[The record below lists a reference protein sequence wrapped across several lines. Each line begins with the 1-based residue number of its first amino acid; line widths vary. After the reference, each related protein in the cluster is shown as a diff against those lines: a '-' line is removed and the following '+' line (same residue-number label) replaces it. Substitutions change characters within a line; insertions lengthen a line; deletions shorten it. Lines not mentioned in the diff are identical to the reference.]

1 MTKHNQKS
9 EAEFLSTEAFSSWA
23 PFPSAQT
30 MFRCYLLDP
39 QAEELISQAIA
50 KVNPEIWER
59 DREHAER
66 IERAPTVEALLDLIP
81 VASGTAE
88 PAWHRRMRQF
98 GPEVVP
104 LVEAQLRRVRDIED
118 DHLRGLSYEHLLSAL
133 RWKGEAGAAALL
145 SCFDDLNQYGK
156 SLACVSLGQS
166 DAQAAADI
174 IWTSYESA
182 KNSVRETHFVGAL
195 WGLIDLKDP
204 RATDA
209 VADLLWEGLYF
220 YELFGFLSLCGNARA
235 VIPLLL
241 LSTIGGLRDEKIAQ
255 HAGMALLSIAHRIGR
270 QALLDEFQKAGS
282 QTARQQRERE
292 GMADDILAT
301 SPRRAEEYF
310 ALFYRGLTPEDI
322 DLEDMKA
329 WKQSAER
336 ELGAPPTDQARRT
349 SSPPSPT
356 PPARRPGRNDPCW
369 CGSGKK
375 YKHCHMR
382 QERDQSE

>member
-1 MTKHNQKS
+1 MTKHNHKKGT
-9 EAEFLSTEAFSSWA
+9 EFLSTEAFSSWA

-39 QAEELISQAIA
+39 QAEELISQATA
-50 KVNPEIWER
+50 KINPEIWER

-88 PAWHRRMRQF
+88 PAWHRRMGQF

-104 LVEAQLRRVRDIED
+104 VVEARLRRVRDIKD
-118 DHLRGLSYEHLLSAL
+118 DHLRSLSYEHLLSAL

-145 SCFDDLNQYGK
+145 SCFDDLNEYGK
-156 SLACVSLGQS
+156 SLACTSLGQL

-174 IWTSYESA
+174 IWTFYERV
-182 KNSVRETHFVGAL
+182 KKDVRETHFVGAL

-270 QALLDEFQKAGS
+270 QALLDEFQKAGP

-310 ALFYRGLTPEDI
+310 ALTTREKPACPRAGHRTPDNRSDQPRRLCTRGHTI
-322 DLEDMKA
+322 R
-329 WKQSAER
+329 SAS
-336 ELGAPPTDQARRT
+336 T
-349 SSPPSPT
+349 
-356 PPARRPGRNDPCW
+356 PARPPLASTVAFAFPADL
-369 CGSGKK
+369 
-375 YKHCHMR
+375 
-382 QERDQSE
+382 

>member
-1 MTKHNQKS
+1 M
-9 EAEFLSTEAFSSWA
+9 
-23 PFPSAQT
+23 
-30 MFRCYLLDP
+30 
-39 QAEELISQAIA
+39 
-50 KVNPEIWER
+50 
-59 DREHAER
+59 
-66 IERAPTVEALLDLIP
+66 
-81 VASGTAE
+81 
-88 PAWHRRMRQF
+88 
-98 GPEVVP
+98 
-104 LVEAQLRRVRDIED
+104 
-118 DHLRGLSYEHLLSAL
+118 
-133 RWKGEAGAAALL
+133 
-145 SCFDDLNQYGK
+145 
-156 SLACVSLGQS
+156 

-174 IWTSYESA
+174 IWTFYESA

-310 ALFYRGLTPEDI
+310 ALFYR
-322 DLEDMKA
+322 
-329 WKQSAER
+329 
-336 ELGAPPTDQARRT
+336 
-349 SSPPSPT
+349 SPPSPT
-356 PPARRPGRNDPCW
+356 SSPPTRRPGRNDPCW

-382 QERDQSE
+382 QEREQSE